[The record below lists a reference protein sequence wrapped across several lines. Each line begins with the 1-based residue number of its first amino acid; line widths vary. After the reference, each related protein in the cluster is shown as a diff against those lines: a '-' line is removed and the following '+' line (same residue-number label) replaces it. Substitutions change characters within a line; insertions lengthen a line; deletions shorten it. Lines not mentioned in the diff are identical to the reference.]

1 MGIDAKLIVV
11 SMTATEF
18 TLADP
23 NDAGMLDMVGFDTAA
38 PRCRC
43 GVRFGVET
51 GVEPLLSA

>member
-38 PRCRC
+38 PAAVAAFVS
-43 GVRFGVET
+43 G
-51 GVEPLLSA
+51 